1 MKVIV
6 VDDNRVELR
15 EVCRLVESS
24 DLNLEIVGRFVNGKE
39 AYDFVMENEIDIVIS
54 DVEMPVMDGIEL
66 ICQMNE
72 SRKKAEV
79 IFISCYDDFNY
90 IRNALKNDAF
100 DYILKPINKHEFRM
114 TLKTLCEKCTMK
126 KNIAHAREEAGKK
139 LEKYQQIVEEEFFR
153 LHILGTYDFEKKGA
167 GIYEFPKLQRS
178 SRVTVAK
185 GRIVDVTNVKE
196 DEGFGQRKSWII
208 NLVKQQ
214 IVSMADECMQIYSVI
229 VSLDEVA
236 IVFLEENTAHDIEGE
251 LISFK
256 QRMAQELGIC
266 LSFGVS
272 NSGILPGEL
281 RELYLQA
288 EEALS
293 YTFGSKKSC
302 VIKYEDV
309 AFKGSEDID
318 TKQILETVKRI
329 VALGNKEDMIPFVQK
344 YFGAEMNKQSCVK
357 NNAYAVMY
365 SIEMVLMEYGQSLI
379 AMIGEGMWEK
389 LNSFETIVN
398 PMQWISNMLVL
409 AIDAVHLKTEE
420 TSDKKQRIVDKIKH
434 IIKKRYG
441 EKLTVG
447 MIADE
452 LNYSGKYISE
462 VFLEAEGKSIYEYL
476 TEYRMEMAKT
486 MLKAPGSKIYRVVE
500 SVGYKRK
507 THFYDLFKSYVG
519 VSPMEYKEMYSNEN
533 TI

>member
-6 VDDNRVELR
+6 VDDNKVELR
-15 EVCRLVESS
+15 EVCRLVESL

-39 AYDFVMENEIDIVIS
+39 AYDFVLENEIDIVIS

-72 SRKKAEV
+72 SRKNAEV

-114 TLKTLCEKCTMK
+114 AMKTLCEKCTVK

-153 LHILGTYDFEKKGA
+153 LHILGAYDFEKEGA
-167 GIYEFPKLQRS
+167 VIYEFPKLQRALG
-178 SRVTVAK
+178 VTVAK
-185 GRIVDVTNVKE
+185 GRIVDVASAKE
-196 DEGFGQRKSWII
+196 DEEFGVRKTWII
-208 NLVKQQ
+208 NLVKQE
-214 IVSMADECMQIYSVI
+214 IASMADECMQVYSVI

-236 IVFLEENTAHDIEGE
+236 IIFLEENTAHDIEGE
-251 LISFK
+251 LIFLK
-256 QRMAQELGIC
+256 QRIAQELGVW

-329 VALGNKEDMIPFVQK
+329 VAQGKKEDIIPFVQK
-344 YFGAEMNKQSCVK
+344 YFGAEMNRKTYVK

-365 SIEMVLMEYGQSLI
+365 SIEMILLEYGQSLI
-379 AMIGEGMWEK
+379 AMIGGSMWEK
-389 LNSFETIVN
+389 LNAFETIVN
-398 PMQWISNMLVL
+398 PVQWISNMLSL
-409 AIDAVHLKTEE
+409 AIDTVHLKTEE
-420 TSDKKQRIVDKIKH
+420 SDKKQRIADKIKH
-434 IIKKRYG
+434 IIKKRYK
-441 EKLTVG
+441 EKLTIG

-486 MLKAPGSKIYRVVE
+486 MLKDPNSKIYRVVE